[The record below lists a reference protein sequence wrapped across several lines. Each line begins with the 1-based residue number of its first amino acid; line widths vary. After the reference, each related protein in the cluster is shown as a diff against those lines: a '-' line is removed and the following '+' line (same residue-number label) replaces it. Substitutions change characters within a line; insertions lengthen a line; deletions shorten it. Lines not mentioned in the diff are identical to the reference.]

1 MTEKRVKRNEQSL
14 QEIWDYVKRPNL
26 RLIGVPECDKENESK
41 LENTLQDI
49 IQENF
54 PNLGLTS
61 SPRLEC
67 SGTLVAHCSLDLP
80 GSSNPPRLASLVF
93 EAVISWINY
102 EKETRLEHMAKLMEH
117 VRLPLLPRDYLV
129 QTVEEEA
136 LIKNN
141 NTCKDFLIEAMK
153 YHLLPLDQR
162 LLIKNPRTK
171 PRTPVSLPKVSPSPV
186 IAKAES
192 CPCTQAGV
200 QWSDPSSLQLPP
212 PEFKDKFSPCCLG
225 WSRTLELKQS
235 THLGLLKCWDYSL
248 PLVYNE
254 VLLSLPRL
262 ESNGMTSAHC
272 NFHLSGSS
280 NSLALASQVARM
292 TGTCHHTWLIFY
304 IFSRDG
310 VSLYWPGWSRTPD
323 LSIPRCWDYRLEPLC
338 PANSFLFNSVIQH
351 TSTEKSLIARH
362 WSKHWSHEGSY
373 EMVSSPEN
381 SQTRRRGNSCERTI
395 PMKATVAQEPAWTSL
410 LARLRHAPSDELL
423 VLALRPHA
431 PGLKC
436 NGSAITAHCS
446 LKFLGSEMGF
456 HHVAQA
462 GFQLLDSRGPLAS
475 ATQSAGITCVSK
487 KILAVFAFSLALP
500 TQNQKDN
507 ASSGHAYQHKSF
519 CPGRVMIVVG
529 GQAPKAI
536 RSVECYD
543 FEEDRWDQIA
553 ELPSRR
559 CRAGVVFMAGHVYA
573 VGGFNGSLRVRT
585 VDVYDGVK
593 DQWTSIASM
602 QERRSTLGAAV
613 LNDLLYAV
621 GGFDGSTG
629 LASVEAYSYKTNE
642 WFFVAPMNTRRS
654 SVGVGVVEGKLY
666 AVGGYDGASRQCLST
681 VEQYNPATNEWIYVA
696 DMSTRRS
703 GAGVG
708 VLSGQLYATGGH
720 DGPLVRKSVEVY
732 DPGTNTWKQV
742 ADMNMC
748 RRNAGVCAVNGLLYV
763 VGGDDGS
770 CNLAS
775 VEYYN
780 PVTDKWTL
788 LPTNMSTGR
797 SYAGQCV
804 PSPCPSQ
811 RPPAHWGN
819 EGWVGRWDER
829 IRDEVLPCW
838 PGWSRSPDLVILRLG
853 IPKCWDY
860 RYELPHPACSTFFQF
875 KTSEVE
881 KEQVLLVTL
890 NSRTVVTDWIQT
902 HWAGSV
908 LVWKINKRSPS
919 SKPKDRFVPV
929 LNGVVCDSD
938 GHCLTSEEYTTRAS
952 PWRFVTVVKSV

>member
-1 MTEKRVKRNEQSL
+1 MHSLVTTNPAGPPTMESESVKPSPQPAAQAEDDEKNRRTVTVNPAHMGKAFKVMNELRSKRLLCDVMIVAEDVEVEAHRVVLAACSPYFCAMFTG
-14 QEIWDYVKRPNL
+14 DMS
-26 RLIGVPECDKENESK
+26 ESK
-41 LENTLQDI
+41 AKKVEIKDVDGQTLSKLIDYIYTAEIEVTEENVQVLLPAASLLQLMDVRQNCCDFLQSQLHPTNCLGI
-49 IQENF
+49 RAFADVHTCTDLLQQANAYAEQHF
-54 PNLGLTS
+54 PEVMLGEEFLS
-61 SPRLEC
+61 LSLDQ
-67 SGTLVAHCSLDLP
+67 VCSLI
-80 GSSNPPRLASLVF
+80 SSDKLTVSSEEKVF

-102 EKETRLEHMAKLMEH
+102 EKESRLDHMAKLMEH

-141 NTCKDFLIEAMK
+141 STCKDFLIEAMK

-171 PRTPVSLPKVSPSPV
+171 PRTPVSLPKV
-186 IAKAES
+186 
-192 CPCTQAGV
+192 
-200 QWSDPSSLQLPP
+200 
-212 PEFKDKFSPCCLG
+212 
-225 WSRTLELKQS
+225 
-235 THLGLLKCWDYSL
+235 
-248 PLVYNE
+248 
-254 VLLSLPRL
+254 
-262 ESNGMTSAHC
+262 
-272 NFHLSGSS
+272 
-280 NSLALASQVARM
+280 
-292 TGTCHHTWLIFY
+292 
-304 IFSRDG
+304 
-310 VSLYWPGWSRTPD
+310 
-323 LSIPRCWDYRLEPLC
+323 
-338 PANSFLFNSVIQH
+338 
-351 TSTEKSLIARH
+351 
-362 WSKHWSHEGSY
+362 
-373 EMVSSPEN
+373 
-381 SQTRRRGNSCERTI
+381 
-395 PMKATVAQEPAWTSL
+395 
-410 LARLRHAPSDELL
+410 
-423 VLALRPHA
+423 
-431 PGLKC
+431 
-436 NGSAITAHCS
+436 
-446 LKFLGSEMGF
+446 
-456 HHVAQA
+456 
-462 GFQLLDSRGPLAS
+462 
-475 ATQSAGITCVSK
+475 
-487 KILAVFAFSLALP
+487 
-500 TQNQKDN
+500 
-507 ASSGHAYQHKSF
+507 
-519 CPGRVMIVVG
+519 MIVVG

-543 FEEDRWDQIA
+543 FEEGRWDQIA

-629 LASVEAYSYKTNE
+629 LASVEAYSCKTNE

-797 SYAGQCV
+797 SYAGV
-804 PSPCPSQ
+804 
-811 RPPAHWGN
+811 A
-819 EGWVGRWDER
+819 
-829 IRDEVLPCW
+829 
-838 PGWSRSPDLVILRLG
+838 VI
-853 IPKCWDY
+853 
-860 RYELPHPACSTFFQF
+860 H
-875 KTSEVE
+875 
-881 KEQVLLVTL
+881 
-890 NSRTVVTDWIQT
+890 
-902 HWAGSV
+902 
-908 LVWKINKRSPS
+908 
-919 SKPKDRFVPV
+919 
-929 LNGVVCDSD
+929 
-938 GHCLTSEEYTTRAS
+938 
-952 PWRFVTVVKSV
+952 KSL

>member
-1 MTEKRVKRNEQSL
+1 MGVKPSPQPAAQAEDDEKTRRTVTVNPAHMGKAFKVMNELRSKRLLCDVMIVAEDVEVEAHRVVLAACSPYFCAMFTGSCTYEIITTSGPPNDNGQLARHRGWGKSHGMPSLDEELQS
-14 QEIWDYVKRPNL
+14 DMS
-26 RLIGVPECDKENESK
+26 ESK
-41 LENTLQDI
+41 AKKIEIKDMDGQTLSKLIDYIYTAEIEVTEENVQVL
-49 IQENF
+49 
-54 PNLGLTS
+54 
-61 SPRLEC
+61 
-67 SGTLVAHCSLDLP
+67 LP
-80 GSSNPPRLASLVF
+80 AASLLQLMDVRQNCCDFLQSQLHPTNCLGIRAFADVHTCTDLLQQANAYAEKVF

-102 EKETRLEHMAKLMEH
+102 EKETRLDHMAKLMEH

-141 NTCKDFLIEAMK
+141 STCKDFLIEAMK

-162 LLIKNPRTK
+162 LLIKNPRT
-171 PRTPVSLPKVSPSPV
+171 S
-186 IAKAES
+186 
-192 CPCTQAGV
+192 
-200 QWSDPSSLQLPP
+200 
-212 PEFKDKFSPCCLG
+212 
-225 WSRTLELKQS
+225 
-235 THLGLLKCWDYSL
+235 HGL
-248 PLVYNE
+248 
-254 VLLSLPRL
+254 
-262 ESNGMTSAHC
+262 
-272 NFHLSGSS
+272 
-280 NSLALASQVARM
+280 
-292 TGTCHHTWLIFY
+292 
-304 IFSRDG
+304 
-310 VSLYWPGWSRTPD
+310 
-323 LSIPRCWDYRLEPLC
+323 
-338 PANSFLFNSVIQH
+338 
-351 TSTEKSLIARH
+351 
-362 WSKHWSHEGSY
+362 
-373 EMVSSPEN
+373 
-381 SQTRRRGNSCERTI
+381 
-395 PMKATVAQEPAWTSL
+395 
-410 LARLRHAPSDELL
+410 
-423 VLALRPHA
+423 
-431 PGLKC
+431 
-436 NGSAITAHCS
+436 
-446 LKFLGSEMGF
+446 
-456 HHVAQA
+456 
-462 GFQLLDSRGPLAS
+462 
-475 ATQSAGITCVSK
+475 QSAC
-487 KILAVFAFSLALP
+487 
-500 TQNQKDN
+500 
-507 ASSGHAYQHKSF
+507 HKF
-519 CPGRVMIVVG
+519 VMIVVG

-543 FEEDRWDQIA
+543 FEEGRWDQIA

-666 AVGGYDGASRQCLST
+666 AVGGYDGSSRQCLST
-681 VEQYNPATNEWIYVA
+681 VEQYSPATNEWVYVA

-797 SYAGQCV
+797 SYAGV
-804 PSPCPSQ
+804 
-811 RPPAHWGN
+811 A
-819 EGWVGRWDER
+819 
-829 IRDEVLPCW
+829 
-838 PGWSRSPDLVILRLG
+838 VI
-853 IPKCWDY
+853 
-860 RYELPHPACSTFFQF
+860 H
-875 KTSEVE
+875 
-881 KEQVLLVTL
+881 
-890 NSRTVVTDWIQT
+890 
-902 HWAGSV
+902 
-908 LVWKINKRSPS
+908 
-919 SKPKDRFVPV
+919 
-929 LNGVVCDSD
+929 
-938 GHCLTSEEYTTRAS
+938 
-952 PWRFVTVVKSV
+952 KSL

>member
-1 MTEKRVKRNEQSL
+1 MSRCCSQQPACCSSWMFARTAVTSCNLSCIPPIAWVSVRL
-14 QEIWDYVKRPNL
+14 QTCTPVPTSCSRP
-26 RLIGVPECDKENESK
+26 
-41 LENTLQDI
+41 TLMQ
-49 IQENF
+49 
-54 PNLGLTS
+54 
-61 SPRLEC
+61 
-67 SGTLVAHCSLDLP
+67 
-80 GSSNPPRLASLVF
+80 VF

-171 PRTPVSLPKVSPSPV
+171 PRTPVSLPK
-186 IAKAES
+186 
-192 CPCTQAGV
+192 
-200 QWSDPSSLQLPP
+200 
-212 PEFKDKFSPCCLG
+212 
-225 WSRTLELKQS
+225 
-235 THLGLLKCWDYSL
+235 
-248 PLVYNE
+248 
-254 VLLSLPRL
+254 
-262 ESNGMTSAHC
+262 
-272 NFHLSGSS
+272 
-280 NSLALASQVARM
+280 
-292 TGTCHHTWLIFY
+292 
-304 IFSRDG
+304 
-310 VSLYWPGWSRTPD
+310 
-323 LSIPRCWDYRLEPLC
+323 
-338 PANSFLFNSVIQH
+338 
-351 TSTEKSLIARH
+351 
-362 WSKHWSHEGSY
+362 
-373 EMVSSPEN
+373 
-381 SQTRRRGNSCERTI
+381 
-395 PMKATVAQEPAWTSL
+395 
-410 LARLRHAPSDELL
+410 
-423 VLALRPHA
+423 
-431 PGLKC
+431 
-436 NGSAITAHCS
+436 
-446 LKFLGSEMGF
+446 
-456 HHVAQA
+456 
-462 GFQLLDSRGPLAS
+462 
-475 ATQSAGITCVSK
+475 
-487 KILAVFAFSLALP
+487 
-500 TQNQKDN
+500 
-507 ASSGHAYQHKSF
+507 
-519 CPGRVMIVVG
+519 VMIVVG

-681 VEQYNPATNEWIYVA
+681 VEQYNPATNEWTYVA

-780 PVTDKWTL
+780 PVADKWTL
-788 LPTNMSTGR
+788 LPSNMSTGR
-797 SYAGQCV
+797 SYAVMGDEKWILYNNV
-804 PSPCPSQ
+804 EWKRSWGK
-811 RPPAHWGN
+811 RNEPPPTTPKAGLHPKK
-819 EGWVGRWDER
+819 VMLC
-829 IRDEVLPCW
+829 I
-838 PGWSRSPDLVILRLG
+838 WSDWKGVF
-853 IPKCWDY
+853 Y
-860 RYELPHPACSTFFQF
+860 YELLLENQTINSNKYCSQLDQLKAALDEKPPELVNRKCIIFHQDNARPHVS
-875 KTSEVE
+875 
-881 KEQVLLVTL
+881 LVTRQKL
-890 NSRTVVTDWIQT
+890 LQYGW
-902 HWAGSV
+902 
-908 LVWKINKRSPS
+908 
-919 SKPKDRFVPV
+919 
-929 LNGVVCDSD
+929 
-938 GHCLTSEEYTTRAS
+938 
-952 PWRFVTVVKSV
+952 